1 MADLLLD
8 PLRSGIA
15 AHALAEVVLLALVCG
30 PLSFWVVSFRLSFAA
45 ESLAHAMLPGLV
57 IAALAGGALALGAT
71 GAAAVAGLLIALAA
85 RDAKLGEDTSVA
97 IVVTGMLGLGG
108 LLALT
113 PESPPRL
120 EDLLFGD
127 PLSADTGDLVR
138 AAVLAGLGLAA
149 LAALRQPLAAVAFD
163 GPAARALGLRPAVV
177 SAALLVLLAV
187 ATAVAAGGLGNLLVL
202 AMLVAPA
209 LAVRGHVRSPLAA
222 MAAAAAVA
230 VAAGIAG
237 IYVSFHLELAAGASV
252 ALALCAA
259 ALVGSLGGS
268 RHRPATVG

>member
-1 MADLLLD
+1 MIDLLLD

-15 AHALAEVVLLALVCG
+15 AHALAEVVLLGLVCG

-108 LLALT
+108 LLALA

-120 EDLLFGD
+120 EELLFGD
-127 PLSADTGDLVR
+127 PLSADSGDLVT
-138 AAVLAGLGLAA
+138 AAVLAVLGLTV
-149 LAALRQPLAAVAFD
+149 LAGLRQALAAVAFD
-163 GPAARALGLRPAVV
+163 GAGARALGLRPAVV
-177 SAALLVLLAV
+177 SAALLGLLAV

-230 VAAGIAG
+230 VTAGVAG

-252 ALALCAA
+252 ALALCAT
-259 ALVGSLGGS
+259 ALVGSLSGG
-268 RHRPATVG
+268 RHRPAAAR